1 MYRKNTERYDHR
13 RFSFLKKN
21 SKTRRSKEYEEYFFF
36 FFWKKKKKEKKK
48 VFEQRIIVSL
58 LRKNFKGMAGRS
70 RNPRRPCPKG
80 MTEIG
85 LLRTTFV
92 LAANF
97 ILSVFANWASKNVTG
112 PYAPEVFAPFSRYD
126 PFFSQ
131 GFALDRV
138 PHSTIASPDRFTR
151 SDCLIVYPEL

>member
-13 RFSFLKKN
+13 RFSFLKKFEN
-21 SKTRRSKEYEEYFFF
+21 TKIERVRRVFFF
-36 FFWKKKKKEKKK
+36 LKKKKKKKEKKKK

-97 ILSVFANWASKNVTG
+97 ILSVFAN
-112 PYAPEVFAPFSRYD
+112 
-126 PFFSQ
+126 
-131 GFALDRV
+131 
-138 PHSTIASPDRFTR
+138 
-151 SDCLIVYPEL
+151 